1 MSEEKRERSR
11 QYVRCWRAAKCVNN
25 TEVNHPE
32 LVAGCQTD
40 SEDAL
45 GSVEEYHYITKKV
58 TL

>member
-45 GSVEEYHYITKKV
+45 GSVEEHHYMGRK
-58 TL
+58 